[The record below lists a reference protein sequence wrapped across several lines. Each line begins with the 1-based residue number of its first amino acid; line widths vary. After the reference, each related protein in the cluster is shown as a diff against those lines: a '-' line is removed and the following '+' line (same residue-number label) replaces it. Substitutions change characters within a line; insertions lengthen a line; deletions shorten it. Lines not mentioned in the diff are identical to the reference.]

1 MKYKYYMGDF
11 ETTVFDGQEYT
22 EVWAS
27 GLTPFYHEKTEIL
40 HSINETWEYI
50 KTIPGNVCI
59 FYHNLK
65 FDGSFWLNFLFKS
78 GMKHAYDEES
88 KSFPKDKD
96 MRNNSFKYLISD
108 MGQWY
113 SITIKQA
120 KRFIVIRDSL
130 KLLPFS
136 VSQIGKSFKTKHQK
150 TEIDYKGRRYAG
162 CEITEKEKQYLTN
175 DNLVPKEAME
185 LMFDEGHTDITIGSC
200 CLSEFKKLFHPTQ
213 YKELFPNLYDYL
225 LNVRKF
231 GKDNVG
237 EYIRKSYKGGWCYL
251 VPEKANKVH
260 KNGVTYDVNSLYP
273 SMMHSMSG
281 NRYPVGAPVF
291 TWCGNYIPE
300 EAKIHNRYFFIQVKT
315 RFKIKQ
321 GKLPFLQIKGD
332 WRYKGTE
339 CLKTSDFFN
348 RKTGEYQRYVF
359 DKNGNK
365 QDTLHILT
373 FTVTDYYLFLEHY
386 DVFDFEIL
394 SGVVFDTEIGI
405 FDKYIDKYKKI
416 KQESKGAKRTLA
428 KLFLNNLYG
437 KLASSTESSF
447 KVAYIKEDGSLGFDI
462 VEAYD
467 KKPGYIACGSAITSY
482 ARNFTIRAAQ
492 KNYHGEDNPGFI
504 YADTDSIHCD
514 LPPEKIVGIEEHD
527 SEFCCWKLETVWKEG
542 IFVRQKTY
550 IEVPDGK
557 NSDIIIK
564 CAGMTKRC
572 KELLEN
578 SLHGS
583 YPINYKTLPDEQ
595 KEFVKEK
602 RVLTDYKSGLMI
614 PGKLIAKQIPGGV
627 LLVDST
633 YEMK

>member
-40 HSINETWEYI
+40 HSISETWEHI

-88 KSFPKDKD
+88 KSFLKDKD

-113 SITIKQA
+113 SITIKQG

-130 KLLPFS
+130 KILPFS
-136 VSQIGKSFKTKHQK
+136 VAQIGESFKTKHRK
-150 TEIDYKGRRYAG
+150 TEIEYKGRRYAG
-162 CEITEKEKQYLTN
+162 CEITDKEKHYLTN
-175 DNLVPKEAME
+175 DNLVPKEAIE
-185 LMFDEGHTDITIGSC
+185 LMFEEGHTDITIGSC

-213 YKELFPNLYDYL
+213 YKELFPNLYQL
-225 LNVRKF
+225 SLNFKKF
-231 GKDNVG
+231 GNDNVG

-251 VPEKANKVH
+251 VPEKANKVY

-281 NRYPVGAPVF
+281 NRYPVGTPVF
-291 TWCGNYIPE
+291 TWVGDYIPE
-300 EAKIHNRYFFIQVKT
+300 EAKIYNRYFFIRVKT
-315 RFKIKQ
+315 RFKIKP

-359 DKNGNK
+359 DKSGNK
-365 QDTLHILT
+365 QDTSHILT
-373 FTVTDYYLFLEHY
+373 FTMTDYYLFLEHY
-386 DVFDFEIL
+386 EVFDFEIL

-405 FDKYIDKYKKI
+405 FDRYIDKYKKI

-447 KVAYIKEDGSLGFDI
+447 KVAYIKDDGSLGFDI

-482 ARNFTIRAAQ
+482 ARNFTIRTAQ
-492 KNYHGEDNPGFI
+492 KNYHGADKSGFI

-527 SEFCCWKLETVWKEG
+527 SEFCCWKLETEWKEG

-557 NSDIIIK
+557 NSEIIIK

-583 YPINYKTLPDEQ
+583 YPINYNSLPEEQ
-595 KEFVKEK
+595 KEFVEHK
-602 RVLTDYKSGLMI
+602 RELTDYKTGLTI